1 MDSESI
7 TLARELRRVATRLA
21 YFQDDGEYSYVDKF
35 EEVTSWISRTC
46 RELINVRG
54 ATVEEEAELCLS
66 ILTGYSTTVREEDN
80 IRHVILRSKQ
90 ALAHLADTPL
100 KCQLL
105 IYCYFETDDYG
116 LVDIARRIMKS
127 LKEKGLSEEGKI
139 VEEKLEELSAD

>member
-1 MDSESI
+1 MCSESI
-7 TLARELRRVATRLA
+7 TLARELRRVAMRLA

-54 ATVEEEAELCLS
+54 ATVEEEAEICLS
-66 ILTGYSTTVREEDN
+66 VLTGYSTTVRDDDN
-80 IRHVILRSKQ
+80 IRHVIMRSMQ
-90 ALAHLADTPL
+90 ALALMADTPL

-127 LKEKGLSEEGKI
+127 LKEKGLSEEGKK
-139 VEEKLEELSAD
+139 VEEQLKELE